1 MAALVSFQGKAK
13 DGQVSAY
20 GLFRAGKDTMQI
32 AELLG
37 ISEAVASRRVFIGR
51 CKFKKLAMG
60 FEPRSTRRPGRP
72 KKVSSA

>member
-1 MAALVSFQGKAK
+1 MSTVAYKGKVK
-13 DGQVSAY
+13 DSQVSAY

-51 CKFKKLAMG
+51 YKFKKLAMG

-72 KKVSSA
+72 RKDAA